1 MVKCRYA
8 AEKYGNL
15 KLCKWYSAD
24 TLLRNME
31 ILSFANGKVQIP
43 TLWYMIKM
51 GITVINIVRSGVKS
65 VLWSQIVFYGR
76 KLRFMA
82 SLMHCRKTKF
92 LTKKTTIYIPKWQL
106 CHVMRKPVYAICE
119 QQRRRS
125 ACPSTQSDQRLCFS
139 LPGQYD
145 ISTCYSRNFKTLAS
159 LYSWAGWF
167 ESYLFEHP
175 EDRFSRDEAQ
185 LS

>member
-51 GITVINIVRSGVKS
+51 GITVINIVTSGVKS
-65 VLWSQIVFYGR
+65 VLWSQIAFYGR

-82 SLMHCRKTKF
+82 LHCRKTKF
-92 LTKKTTIYIPKWQL
+92 LTKKTTIYIPK
-106 CHVMRKPVYAICE
+106 
-119 QQRRRS
+119 
-125 ACPSTQSDQRLCFS
+125 
-139 LPGQYD
+139 
-145 ISTCYSRNFKTLAS
+145 
-159 LYSWAGWF
+159 
-167 ESYLFEHP
+167 
-175 EDRFSRDEAQ
+175 
-185 LS
+185 